1 MEKIR
6 LHIGIDK
13 WTIFAGSYGSTL
25 GLTYAIHYPEKVKR
39 MVLQGIFLANEDDV
53 KWYFQKGISE
63 IYPAEFK
70 IFKDF
75 IPKDEQEDLLKA
87 YHKRFFSNDI
97 KLRNEAIKIWSRFE
111 LRTMESEFT
120 WFSEDEVQDY
130 EISLALIEAHYFYNK
145 MFWDD
150 GDYILNRVEKIKNI
164 PIQIAHG
171 RFDLNTRVISA
182 YKLSEKLNNCELII
196 VEGVGH
202 SPFTKKMSEVL
213 IKFLEDIKEIN
224 NGR

>member
-1 MEKIR
+1 
-6 LHIGIDK
+6 
-13 WTIFAGSYGSTL
+13 
-25 GLTYAIHYPEKVKR
+25 
-39 MVLQGIFLANEDDV
+39 
-53 KWYFQKGISE
+53 
-63 IYPAEFK
+63 
-70 IFKDF
+70 
-75 IPKDEQEDLLKA
+75 
-87 YHKRFFSNDI
+87 
-97 KLRNEAIKIWSRFE
+97 
-111 LRTMESEFT
+111 MESEFT
-120 WFSEDEVQDY
+120 WPSEEEVQDY